1 MNNTFTSLSLLSPL
15 PSCCLFQVS
24 SPCSLPL
31 LSFLVPLSSH
41 LLSSRLLSS
50 RILSSGLL
58 SSGLLPSGLLPSRL
72 LLLVCLLRVHQTPAD
87 SPRIDMQLWG
97 VAGGSKTWSRPAGH
111 TTDEKV
117 SAVGIWVGLGLVR
130 TWFLLCWA
138 FAVARSYA
146 PRSNSRLRGRTTVH
160 QSDFLIW
167 GSRPD
172 RYSNDAM
179 RFRFCKLGCRARDEP
194 LADRVYHCSYFG
206 TLHAKGKRRDAA
218 VHLALY
224 DHFCGWLRV
233 CVWLGTI
240 KAYLL
245 TILFLLLDA
254 IIVVIISFIAIS
266 RTGRSST
273 AVHAPAVTRAVAV
286 VIFLAGSNLWLKF
299 RDLALRNVTIPEK
312 SQLRRVRE
320 VRGGFWFALLPD
332 HPEHDPDF
340 AFYTGNPWD
349 LGWRRNL
356 SQVFGERLWDC
367 LLPWTQPT
375 RVLRYADHR
384 HVTDFEM
391 SDAFWEWVRDR
402 RENWSRTAGPGS
414 AVPGQQR
421 EADAAGTSTH
431 AGTSI
436 VALSPASP
444 LQSLSPPRPPT
455 SPPPRAPHEIP
466 LPSSPSEL

>member
-1 MNNTFTSLSLLSPL
+1 MFTMRVCAALWVWVSNEPAGGWLFILGLLVYL
-15 PSCCLFQVS
+15 AVS
-24 SPCSLPL
+24 SWSLGYE
-31 LSFLVPLSSH
+31 F
-41 LLSSRLLSS
+41 
-50 RILSSGLL
+50 
-58 SSGLLPSGLLPSRL
+58 
-72 LLLVCLLRVHQTPAD
+72 AY
-87 SPRIDMQLWG
+87 MQLWG
-97 VAGGSKTWSRPAGH
+97 LANGGKTWSRPAGH

-117 SAVGIWVGLGLVR
+117 SAVVIWVGLGLVR

-146 PRSNSRLRGRTTVH
+146 PRSNSRLCGRTTVH

-167 GSRPD
+167 GGYRPA
-172 RYSNDAM
+172 RYSNDGM
-179 RFRFCKLGCRARDEP
+179 RFRFCRVGCRARDEP

-206 TLHAKGKRRDAA
+206 TLHAKGKRRHAS

-233 CVWLGTI
+233 CVWLETA
-240 KAYLL
+240 KSYLL

-332 HPEHDPDF
+332 RPEHDPDF

-349 LGWRRNL
+349 LGWRRDL
-356 SQVFGERLWDC
+356 SQ
-367 LLPWTQPT
+367 
-375 RVLRYADHR
+375 
-384 HVTDFEM
+384 
-391 SDAFWEWVRDR
+391 AF
-402 RENWSRTAGPGS
+402 
-414 AVPGQQR
+414 
-421 EADAAGTSTH
+421 AA
-431 AGTSI
+431 
-436 VALSPASP
+436 
-444 LQSLSPPRPPT
+444 
-455 SPPPRAPHEIP
+455 
-466 LPSSPSEL
+466 